1 MANKQVLDR
10 LGLNGQLLLS
20 QPPAQGLV
28 AQGRV
33 LDLFDQ
39 DRNRFK
45 RGWLP
50 SMCAPRATALLLSGV
65 NGPIG
70 TVVDESTLRLLSLD
84 LRMIGKG
91 RKKRARVEPE
101 Q

>member
-1 MANKQVLDR
+1 MCKQVLDR

-20 QPPAQGLV
+20 QSLAQGLV

-45 RGWLP
+45 RCWLP
-50 SMCAPRATALLLSGV
+50 SLCAQRATALLLFGV

-84 LRMIGKG
+84 LRMIGK
-91 RKKRARVEPE
+91 
-101 Q
+101 

>member
-10 LGLNGQLLLS
+10 LGFHGQLLLFQS
-20 QPPAQGLV
+20 PAQGLV

-39 DRNRFK
+39 NRNRFK
-45 RGWLP
+45 CCWLP
-50 SMCAPRATALLLSGV
+50 PVRVQIATALLLSGV

-70 TVVDESTLRLLSLD
+70 AVVDESSLRLLSLD
-84 LRMIGKG
+84 LRMIGK
-91 RKKRARVEPE
+91 
-101 Q
+101 